1 MLMVNSKYNA
11 EFLSSVKYCFECKT
25 TKILQEFDVN
35 LNGQFG
41 KYPSC
46 KSCRAI
52 KRKLI
57 NNESINNG
65 YKICIKC
72 KEEKDVIEFDKD
84 KSQKDGRQIYC
95 KNCRRQISKNWTSTL
110 DGFIKKILCDL
121 NHYCKKNKI
130 FINLT
135 AEEIKNMYYIQDS
148 RCAITG
154 IPLTFI
160 SYSKIGNNNISEFFN
175 LSIDRLDSLKDYS
188 IGNIQ
193 LIGSMIKKM
202 KGKMPNDKFIEFCK
216 MVLY

>member
-1 MLMVNSKYNA
+1 MENSKYNGKC
-11 EFLSSVKYCFECKT
+11 LSSVKYCFECKI

-41 KYPSC
+41 KYPIC

-72 KEEKDVIEFDKD
+72 KEETDVIEFDKD

-95 KNCRRQISKNWTSTL
+95 KNCRRQISKEWASTL

-121 NHYCKKNKI
+121 NNYSKKNKI

-135 AEEIKNMYYIQDS
+135 VEEIKNLYYVQDS

-154 IPLTFI
+154 IPLTYI
-160 SYSKIGNNNISEFFN
+160 SYSKIGNNDISEYFN
-175 LSIDRLDSLKDYS
+175 LSIDRLDSLKAYT

-193 LIGSMIKKM
+193 LIGSMIKRM
-202 KGKMPNDKFIEFCK
+202 KGGMSNDKFIEYCK
-216 MVLY
+216 MVIY